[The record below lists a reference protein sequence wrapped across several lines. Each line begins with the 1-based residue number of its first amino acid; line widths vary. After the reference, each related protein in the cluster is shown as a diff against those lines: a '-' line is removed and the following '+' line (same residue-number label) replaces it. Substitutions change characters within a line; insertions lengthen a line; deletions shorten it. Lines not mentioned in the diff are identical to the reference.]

1 MSKLFT
7 MFGVGV
13 NLGVTQAAKD
23 GLNDVEKY
31 IEEHYKAPQKYIS
44 DVPAWMMR

>member
-1 MSKLFT
+1 MNKHFT
-7 MFGVGV
+7 MSTK
-13 NLGVTQAAKD
+13 LGVTQAAKD